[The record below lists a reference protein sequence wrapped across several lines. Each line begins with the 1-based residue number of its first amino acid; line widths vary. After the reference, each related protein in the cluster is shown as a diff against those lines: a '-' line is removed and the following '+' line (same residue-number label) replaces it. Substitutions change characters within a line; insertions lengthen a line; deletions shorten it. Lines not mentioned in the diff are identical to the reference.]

1 MGWGTWVCG
10 AIVAGGLLGGCG
22 AREMLSGQAAED
34 KRVSAEAAAVGG
46 ACRQSGR
53 SVESCF
59 ERNKG
64 LEKAGA
70 LKGWREMDEYLRD
83 NKIAAQQPASTMPD
97 GGIEAGEFPKAS
109 SK

>member
-22 AREMLSGQAAED
+22 AREMLSGQAAEE
-34 KRVSAEAAAVGG
+34 KRISAEAAAVGG

-83 NKIAAQQPASTMPD
+83 NKISAQQPASLPS
-97 GGIEAGEFPKAS
+97 GGEDDVGEFPKMT
-109 SK
+109 KK